1 MTTDLPSIPDW
12 EFSRRSIASTIYQCL
27 LSVYRHYPRWMSEKL
42 KNQPWEKEEFRE
54 RFIAW
59 SIEKIGMP
67 TGTNETVNRL
77 LPMLTSGLESEF
89 FTSPY
94 YVRLITSVH
103 EILQY
108 PFLNYSSMILLDAE
122 NLFLEEKLERFVA
135 ETSPY
140 PIRGKYAFANWR
152 GLGKKDLDFH
162 QRGYHLIHVPPDKN
176 NTDLKMT
183 SFGLS
188 IAIQYPRIKEV
199 FVCSSD
205 RDLDHLANSLLSHG
219 LKVYRVFRRDND
231 LVVSDGN
238 SSSDRKYSLV
248 TAESVLSLEDSISSL
263 KEIVQKEREDSNSFW
278 MPLARLSA
286 VFREKHGI
294 TLSQV
299 ISRHLPGKRARDIFL
314 DRKQD
319 FVIHQVSEESE
330 IYISLFD
337 FAPAESTEA
346 LPSVSRFSKQDCE
359 DFIRGFIEET
369 TRKNPTKPSTVA
381 DIASKF
387 YQTHAIQL
395 KQVTEQLGL
404 GKHLPK
410 ALKNFERLEITKI
423 GNTYQVSCR
432 EDSGSSD
439 PIISTKEQF
448 LEIVDRLTRELLE
461 KSDRPSINIGNVGA
475 YFREQYNVPVTKM
488 MSQLGMGKNLTKAF
502 QSIDGLQLT
511 KVDNN
516 YFVGLRENPS

>member
-1 MTTDLPSIPDW
+1 MTTDLPSITDW
-12 EFSRRSIASTIYQCL
+12 EFSRRSIAFALYQCL
-27 LSVYRHYPRWMSEKL
+27 LAVYRHYPRWMSEKL
-42 KNQPWEKEEFRE
+42 KNQPWESEAFRE
-54 RFIAW
+54 RFLAW
-59 SIEKIGMP
+59 SIEKIGLP
-67 TGTNETVNRL
+67 TGTNETVSRL
-77 LPMLTSGLESEF
+77 LPMLTSGLERDF

-108 PFLNYSSMILLDAE
+108 PFLNYSAMILLDAE
-122 NLFLEEKLERFVA
+122 NLFLEEKLERFIA

-238 SSSDRKYSLV
+238 SSGDRKYSLV
-248 TAESVLSLEDSISSL
+248 TAETVLSLEDCIVSL

-278 MPLARLSA
+278 IPLSRLSA
-286 VFREKHGI
+286 VFREKHGL
-294 TLSQV
+294 TLSQL

-330 IYISLFD
+330 IYVSLFD
-337 FAPAESTEA
+337 FSSPDSPEIQ
-346 LPSVSRFSKQDCE
+346 PSVSRFSQQDCE
-359 DFIRGFIEET
+359 DFIREFIEEMS
-369 TRKNPTKPSTVA
+369 RKNPTKPATVA

-395 KQVTEQLGL
+395 KQVTEQLGW

-423 GNTYQVSCR
+423 GNTYQVSFR
-432 EDSGSSD
+432 EDSGSIEPS
-439 PIISTKEQF
+439 ISTREEF
-448 LEIVDRLTRELLE
+448 LEIVDRLTRVLLKKASE
-461 KSDRPSINIGNVGA
+461 PSINIGKVA
-475 YFREQYNVPVTKM
+475 AFFRQQYNFPITKM
-488 MSQLGMGKNLTKAF
+488 MSQLGMGKNLTRVF
-502 QSIDGLQLT
+502 QSIDGLELI

-516 YFVGLRENPS
+516 YFVGLRENQS